1 MDSPKTIDN
10 SIPDSASCYRALAAR
25 DARFDGVFFTGI
37 KSTGVYCRPVCSA
50 KTPLLRSCTFFAS
63 AASAEQAGFRPCLR
77 CRPELAPYAVQ
88 QNLAYAIWQRIVAG
102 AMNDGNLE
110 RLAEE
115 VGLSS
120 RQIRRVLLQ
129 HFGVTP
135 VELAQTQ
142 RLLFAKK
149 LLQETALP
157 MTEIAFVAGFGSVRR
172 FNDLFATRYGLAPS
186 ALRGRA
192 RTGEAG
198 GLCLR
203 LAYRPPFDW
212 AGMLQYLLP
221 RALRGVE
228 AIDLQK
234 LSYCRTVWHADG
246 QGWIRLTQ
254 DAVRNQLQLELAPEL
269 VPVLAKILMPLLAT
283 LRQQFDLDANPGVIE
298 AHLRAEPMFA
308 RHLAERPGLR
318 VPGTFDGFEL
328 GLRTILGQQVSVAGA
343 STLMARLIEQFGEAA
358 NCPLP
363 GLSHHCPRAAVL
375 AATPVEDLARIGIPL
390 SRAETLRQFSL
401 FCQNGGLQFKPN
413 ESLETTLAQLQS
425 VRGIG
430 SWSAHYIALRA
441 LRFPDAFPAGD
452 LGLQKF
458 AAPNGQRLTEKALL
472 QRAANWSPWRAYA
485 AIALWQGA
493 RFHDTDGQQTEQ
505 PVQPVQPVQPEPC
518 QLPACTESESP

>member
-77 CRPELAPYAVQ
+77 CRPELAPYALQ

-102 AMNDGNLE
+102 ALNDGNLE
-110 RLAEE
+110 RLADE

-149 LLQETALP
+149 LLQETTLP
-157 MTEIAFVAGFGSVRR
+157 MAEIAFVAGFGSVRR
-172 FNDLFATRYGLAPS
+172 FNALFATRYGLAPS

-192 RTGEAG
+192 RAPDTS
-198 GLCLR
+198 LCLR

-212 AGMLQYLLP
+212 PGMLQYLLP

-228 AIDLQK
+228 VIDLAQ
-234 LSYCRTVWHADG
+234 LSYRRTVWHPAG
-246 QGWIRLTQ
+246 EGWMMLRQ
-254 DAVRNQLQLELAPEL
+254 DPKRHQLILELAPEL
-269 VPVLAKILMPLLAT
+269 MPVLAQILMPLLARV
-283 LRQQFDLDANPGVIE
+283 RQQFDLDANPGVIE
-298 AHLRAEPMFA
+298 AHLSQEPMFA
-308 RHLAERPGLR
+308 RHLSEHPGLR

-343 STLMARLIEQFGEAA
+343 STLMARLIEQFGQAA
-358 NCPLP
+358 NCPWP
-363 GLSHHCPRAAVL
+363 GLSHHCPRAEVL
-375 AATPVEDLARIGIPL
+375 ASTPADELARIGIPL
-390 SRAETLRQFSL
+390 SRAETIRHFSQF
-401 FCQNGGLQFKPN
+401 CRDGGLLFKPN
-413 ESLETTLAQLQS
+413 ENLEKILAQLQS

-458 AAPNGQRLTEKALL
+458 AAPNGQRLSEKALL
-472 QRAANWSPWRAYA
+472 ARAQPWSPWRAYA
-485 AIALWQGA
+485 AMALWQGG
-493 RFHDTDGQQTEQ
+493 RFDS
-505 PVQPVQPVQPEPC
+505 PESRPC
-518 QLPACTESESP
+518 PETPDNS